1 MLTMR
6 IDGRWHRF
14 TDGFERPVIDAQLIL
29 PTGQLVPLS
38 LLLDTGADFTVV
50 GYNVAQSL
58 SAFLM
63 PQSLPGAVGVGGTA
77 PIALLN
83 AVLVFSTADGRQAGF
98 RGPIQA
104 LAAPAAVEFSV
115 LGRDIIDRFE
125 LVYSR
130 PRGLIALVAPP
141 HTALISP

>member
-1 MLTMR
+1 MLIMR

-14 TDGFERPVIDAQLIL
+14 TDGFERPVIDAQLI
-29 PTGQLVPLS
+29 PP
-38 LLLDTGADFTVV
+38 
-50 GYNVAQSL
+50 L

-104 LAAPAAVEFSV
+104 LAAPAAVDFSV

-130 PRGLIALVAPP
+130 PRGLIALVALP